1 MIPFSVL
8 DLAPIVQGSDAAESY
23 RNTLSLA
30 QHAERW
36 GYKRYWPA
44 EHHGMPGIS
53 SAATS
58 VLILSLIHISEP
70 TRPY

>member
-36 GYKRYWPA
+36 GYKRYWLA
-44 EHHGMPGIS
+44 EHHGMPG
-53 SAATS
+53 
-58 VLILSLIHISEP
+58 LSLIHI
-70 TRPY
+70 